1 MMDILGKRKI
11 WYTISLIVII
21 IGLVFLLFK
30 GLNFGID
37 FQGGTLLEFKFAQ
50 QVSNEEVRKILSEI
64 GIAEDA
70 KIQQS
75 AQQGIFGV
83 LIRAKELSPEQ
94 IVKIEEALKEAYPST
109 EMLRTDMVGP
119 LIGKELR
126 AKALWAMLIAS
137 LAIIAYIS
145 IRFEFRFAIVAI
157 IALLHDVMITIGLF
171 AIMGKEINTPFVAAL
186 LTIVG
191 YSINDTIVIFDR
203 IRENMKLMRRTPFIE
218 LANKAVL
225 DTLPRSINT
234 SLTTLI
240 TILAI
245 YFFGGASIKTFML
258 ALFIGVFAGT
268 YSSIFIA
275 SPLLVSWQNRL
286 ASH

>member
-75 AQQGIFGV
+75 AQQGIYGV

-94 IVKIEEALKEAYPST
+94 IVKIEEALKEVYPST